1 MKNLEK
7 LKEEFTE
14 IWQPDMIERIFQKS
28 SEAALRKHFES
39 DLTKLLEQQERET
52 AIKLLNHITRNHSP
66 YAIMYGNQP
75 ARFATKDREYTS
87 KQLFDQWKSKTK

>member
-1 MKNLEK
+1 MNKLEK

-39 DLTKLLEQQERET
+39 DLNELLTEVAKDYEDILKWIYVRSIGNDNIMGLDVCDNYLKWRKNLEIDLITETK
-52 AIKLLNHITRNHSP
+52 N
-66 YAIMYGNQP
+66 
-75 ARFATKDREYTS
+75 
-87 KQLFDQWKSKTK
+87 